1 MKEGKTE
8 DALLMLDAMNFR
20 KVGNVNAMM
29 KAAEIYEG
37 AGRREDARELLE
49 IAHERSPI
57 GRMIIYRLALVSIEL
72 GEYDEAKEYYDE
84 FVEIAPHDNLKYII
98 LYQLN
103 KARGADSA
111 TLIGILEELKTRDF
125 SEEWAY
131 ELAALYHKTG
141 QADKCIDLCDE
152 IILWFGDGPYVERAM
167 ELKMLYSPLNKDQ
180 AEKYKKMR
188 QQADGLTE
196 IRPDDVPESG
206 GQFLSHTMVI
216 PQVEVPAG
224 KYDTQNIT
232 AEIQRNVREIME
244 ATEAGEVQAN
254 MEEIRSLANDLPFL
268 KETQRQSAEKK
279 AEEDRKIDETLRSSF
294 QNYLIEEND
303 GQMSL
308 ALPEEGNSEPP
319 MDGQLTIAD
328 IMAEW
333 EKTRRA
339 ADKALKEAEQQK
351 LENEK
356 NQALEEANSIMEKL
370 SDAAPRLES
379 GATPQ
384 DLMKEEILGTAAG
397 NAGNTG
403 VEAEGTTAGA
413 AGETVGDTGYGAA
426 AEGAVSAEAGEIQ
439 PAGVNVEQEP
449 AASAEGTQGAGTAPV
464 QGSVTGAALTGIDLA
479 KAAASGAKK
488 VSGGYVI
495 PHLDEAGADIPVP
508 EVAAT
513 EEHIIGKVPEES
525 EPVEE
530 KDLKEWHPPVMTKDE
545 AEASDAGA
553 RAAAGALDREE
564 AKRQLDNLTDL
575 LQKQIDELNRE
586 DAEKEEAGAA
596 EAEAQADL
604 AASIAGLTEEEAAG
618 AQEDTAATQ
627 AGADETVL
635 ADTEVFSAN
644 AELPAEEGASAGESV
659 SEEEAGA
666 AEPADTASDGTAGRG
681 SAAASNELVYSNIAN
696 EPESPVE
703 ENTVSDGQSGEDQ
716 LSDEVSEPT
725 EAEPEPAEAD
735 LSKEGSDYD
744 LLADGPADTED
755 ETAPGPIGDPE
766 LAAEHSESAIL
777 AGTVAQM
784 MAEDQADRAAK
795 KPKRSDE
802 AAMDAE
808 LSAMMK
814 AENPEGVVDL
824 GAEEKRPE
832 SDLLPHD
839 YDNTI
844 DLGEVDLSAAL
855 AAATEKA
862 IDEDAREEEE
872 KKKESDDYVSEDGL
886 QQAIAAEYSD
896 SELTEDEKEAFTY
909 FTPISGMEKSLAM
922 LLMGVRARYKD
933 SKTAD
938 RGNIIIMG
946 GHGSGKTTLATS
958 IIKVLQK
965 EIGKPGDRVGK
976 IDGDKLNS
984 KDIQKLFAMVSGGCL
999 IIENAGDMTR
1009 NTAVNLS
1016 LLMANDTSGM
1026 LVILEDSH
1034 EGMKKALALDG
1045 NFSNKFTEKISIPA
1059 LTIDEL
1065 VNFGEAYA
1073 KDLGYTIDEMGVL
1086 ALYDRINRILRL
1098 DHPTYLTE
1106 VKEIVDEAIDRAEHG
1121 SFFARVAGKK
1131 FDDKGRRILQEKHF
1145 V

>member
-20 KVGNVNAMM
+20 KVGNVNVMM
-29 KAAEIYEG
+29 KAADIYEA

-103 KARGADSA
+103 KARGADDA

-180 AEKYKKMR
+180 AEKYRKMR

-196 IRPDDVPESG
+196 IRPDDVPETG

-232 AEIQRNVREIME
+232 AEIQRNVREIMD

-268 KETQRQSAEKK
+268 KDTLHQSAEKK

-308 ALPEEGNSEPP
+308 ALPEEGVSEPP

-384 DLMKEEILGTAAG
+384 DLMKEEIL
-397 NAGNTG
+397 NFN
-403 VEAEGTTAGA
+403 
-413 AGETVGDTGYGAA
+413 
-426 AEGAVSAEAGEIQ
+426 
-439 PAGVNVEQEP
+439 NN
-449 AASAEGTQGAGTAPV
+449 
-464 QGSVTGAALTGIDLA
+464 
-479 KAAASGAKK
+479 KKK

-508 EVAAT
+508 EVS
-513 EEHIIGKVPEES
+513 EEEAHIIGKVPEEAA
-525 EPVEE
+525 PVDG
-530 KDLKEWHPPVMTKDE
+530 KDMKEWHPPVMTKDE
-545 AEASDAGA
+545 AEASDAEA
-553 RAAAGALDREE
+553 RAAGGTLDREE

-586 DAEKEEAGAA
+586 DEEKEEAGAA

-604 AASIAGLTEEEAAG
+604 AASVAELTEEKGEEPMEAALSEEEEAA
-618 AQEDTAATQ
+618 EEAAE
-627 AGADETVL
+627 AE
-635 ADTEVFSAN
+635 
-644 AELPAEEGASAGESV
+644 ELPV
-659 SEEEAGA
+659 SEELAATNGA
-666 AEPADTASDGTAGRG
+666 P
-681 SAAASNELVYSNIAN
+681 
-696 EPESPVE
+696 
-703 ENTVSDGQSGEDQ
+703 
-716 LSDEVSEPT
+716 
-725 EAEPEPAEAD
+725 AEPETNETTAETEAD

-755 ETAPGPIGDPE
+755 ETAPGPIGDAE

-784 MAEDQADRAAK
+784 MAEEQADREAK

-814 AENPEGVVDL
+814 AENTEGVVDL
-824 GAEEKRPE
+824 GADEKRPE
-832 SDLLPHD
+832 TDILPHD
-839 YDNTI
+839 FDNTI

-862 IDEDAREEEE
+862 IDEDAREAEE
-872 KKKESDDYVSEDGL
+872 KEKESADYVNEDGL

-922 LLMGVRARYKD
+922 LLMGVRARYKN

-938 RGNIIIMG
+938 SGNIIIVG

-984 KDIQKLFAMVSGGCL
+984 KDIQKLFSMVSGGCL
-999 IIENAGDMTR
+999 IVENAGDMTR
-1009 NTAVNLS
+1009 NTAVTLS
-1016 LLMANDTSGM
+1016 LLMANDTSGI

-1034 EGMKKALALDG
+1034 EGIRKCLALDG
-1045 NFSNKFTEKISIPA
+1045 NFAKKFTEKIAIPA

-1121 SFFARVAGKK
+1121 GFFARVAGRK

>member
-20 KVGNVNAMM
+20 KVGNVNVMM
-29 KAAEIYEG
+29 KAADIYEA

-103 KARGADSA
+103 KARGADDA

-180 AEKYKKMR
+180 AEKYRKMR

-196 IRPDDVPESG
+196 IRPDDVPETG

-232 AEIQRNVREIME
+232 AEIQRNVREIMD

-268 KETQRQSAEKK
+268 KDTLHQSAEKK

-308 ALPEEGNSEPP
+308 ALPEEGVSEPP

-384 DLMKEEILGTAAG
+384 DLMKEEIL
-397 NAGNTG
+397 NFN
-403 VEAEGTTAGA
+403 
-413 AGETVGDTGYGAA
+413 
-426 AEGAVSAEAGEIQ
+426 
-439 PAGVNVEQEP
+439 NN
-449 AASAEGTQGAGTAPV
+449 
-464 QGSVTGAALTGIDLA
+464 
-479 KAAASGAKK
+479 KKK

-508 EVAAT
+508 EVS
-513 EEHIIGKVPEES
+513 EEEAHIIGKVPEEAA
-525 EPVEE
+525 PVDG
-530 KDLKEWHPPVMTKDE
+530 KDMKEWHPPVMTKDE
-545 AEASDAGA
+545 AEASDAEA
-553 RAAAGALDREE
+553 RAAGGTLDREE

-586 DAEKEEAGAA
+586 DEEKEEAGAA

-604 AASIAGLTEEEAAG
+604 AASVAELTEEKGEEPMEAALSEEEEAA
-618 AQEDTAATQ
+618 EEAAE
-627 AGADETVL
+627 AE
-635 ADTEVFSAN
+635 
-644 AELPAEEGASAGESV
+644 ELPV
-659 SEEEAGA
+659 SEELAATNGA
-666 AEPADTASDGTAGRG
+666 P
-681 SAAASNELVYSNIAN
+681 
-696 EPESPVE
+696 
-703 ENTVSDGQSGEDQ
+703 
-716 LSDEVSEPT
+716 
-725 EAEPEPAEAD
+725 AEPETNETTAETEAD

-755 ETAPGPIGDPE
+755 ETAPGPIGDAE

-784 MAEDQADRAAK
+784 MAEEQADREAK

-814 AENPEGVVDL
+814 AENTEGVVDL
-824 GAEEKRPE
+824 GADEKRPE
-832 SDLLPHD
+832 TDILPHD
-839 YDNTI
+839 FDNTI

-862 IDEDAREEEE
+862 IDEDAREAEE
-872 KKKESDDYVSEDGL
+872 KEKESADYVNEDGL

-922 LLMGVRARYKD
+922 LLMGVRARYKN
-933 SKTAD
+933 SMTAD
-938 RGNIIIMG
+938 SGNIIIMG

-984 KDIQKLFAMVSGGCL
+984 KDIQKLFSMVSGGCL
-999 IIENAGDMTR
+999 IVENAGDMTR
-1009 NTAVNLS
+1009 NTAVTLS
-1016 LLMANDTSGM
+1016 LLMANDTSGI

-1034 EGMKKALALDG
+1034 EGIRKCLALDG
-1045 NFSNKFTEKISIPA
+1045 NFAKKFTEKIAIPA

-1121 SFFARVAGKK
+1121 GFFARVAGRK

>member
-20 KVGNVNAMM
+20 KVGNVNVMM
-29 KAAEIYEG
+29 KAADIYEA

-103 KARGADSA
+103 KARGADDA

-180 AEKYKKMR
+180 AEKYRKMR

-196 IRPDDVPESG
+196 IRPDDVPETG

-232 AEIQRNVREIME
+232 AEIQRNVREIMD

-268 KETQRQSAEKK
+268 KDTLHQSAEKK

-308 ALPEEGNSEPP
+308 ALPEEGVSEPP

-384 DLMKEEILGTAAG
+384 DLMKEEIL
-397 NAGNTG
+397 NFN
-403 VEAEGTTAGA
+403 
-413 AGETVGDTGYGAA
+413 
-426 AEGAVSAEAGEIQ
+426 
-439 PAGVNVEQEP
+439 NN
-449 AASAEGTQGAGTAPV
+449 
-464 QGSVTGAALTGIDLA
+464 
-479 KAAASGAKK
+479 KKK

-508 EVAAT
+508 EVS
-513 EEHIIGKVPEES
+513 EEEAHIIGKVPEEAA
-525 EPVEE
+525 PVDG
-530 KDLKEWHPPVMTKDE
+530 KDMKEWHPPVMTKDE
-545 AEASDAGA
+545 AEASDAEA
-553 RAAAGALDREE
+553 RAAGGTLDREE

-586 DAEKEEAGAA
+586 DEEKEEAGAA

-604 AASIAGLTEEEAAG
+604 ADSVAELTEEKGEEPMEAALSEEEEAA
-618 AQEDTAATQ
+618 EEAAE
-627 AGADETVL
+627 AE
-635 ADTEVFSAN
+635 
-644 AELPAEEGASAGESV
+644 ELPV
-659 SEEEAGA
+659 SEELAATNGA
-666 AEPADTASDGTAGRG
+666 P
-681 SAAASNELVYSNIAN
+681 
-696 EPESPVE
+696 
-703 ENTVSDGQSGEDQ
+703 
-716 LSDEVSEPT
+716 
-725 EAEPEPAEAD
+725 AEPETNETTAETEAD

-755 ETAPGPIGDPE
+755 ETAPGPIGDAE

-784 MAEDQADRAAK
+784 MAEEQADREAK

-814 AENPEGVVDL
+814 AENTEGVVDL
-824 GAEEKRPE
+824 GADEKRPE
-832 SDLLPHD
+832 TDILPHD
-839 YDNTI
+839 FDNTI

-862 IDEDAREEEE
+862 IDEDAREAEE
-872 KKKESDDYVSEDGL
+872 KEKESADYVNEDGL

-922 LLMGVRARYKD
+922 LLMGVRARYKN

-938 RGNIIIMG
+938 SGNIIIMG

-984 KDIQKLFAMVSGGCL
+984 KDIQKLFSMVSGGCL
-999 IIENAGDMTR
+999 IVENAGDMTR
-1009 NTAVNLS
+1009 NTAVTLS
-1016 LLMANDTSGM
+1016 LLMANDTSGI

-1034 EGMKKALALDG
+1034 EGIRKCLALDG
-1045 NFSNKFTEKISIPA
+1045 NFAKKFTEKIAIPA

-1121 SFFARVAGKK
+1121 GFFARVAGRK

>member
-20 KVGNVNAMM
+20 KVGNVNVMM
-29 KAAEIYEG
+29 KAADIYEA

-103 KARGADSA
+103 KARGADDA

-180 AEKYKKMR
+180 AEKYRKMR

-196 IRPDDVPESG
+196 IRPDDVPETG

-232 AEIQRNVREIME
+232 AEIQRNVREIMD

-268 KETQRQSAEKK
+268 KDTLHQSAEKK

-308 ALPEEGNSEPP
+308 ALPEEGVSEPP

-384 DLMKEEILGTAAG
+384 DLMKEEIL
-397 NAGNTG
+397 NFN
-403 VEAEGTTAGA
+403 
-413 AGETVGDTGYGAA
+413 
-426 AEGAVSAEAGEIQ
+426 
-439 PAGVNVEQEP
+439 NN
-449 AASAEGTQGAGTAPV
+449 
-464 QGSVTGAALTGIDLA
+464 
-479 KAAASGAKK
+479 KKK

-508 EVAAT
+508 EVS
-513 EEHIIGKVPEES
+513 EEEAHIIGKVPEEAA
-525 EPVEE
+525 PVDG
-530 KDLKEWHPPVMTKDE
+530 KDMKEWHPPVMTKDE
-545 AEASDAGA
+545 AEASDAEA
-553 RAAAGALDREE
+553 RAAGGTLDREE

-586 DAEKEEAGAA
+586 DEEKEEAGAA

-604 AASIAGLTEEEAAG
+604 ADSVAELTEEKGEEPMEAALSEEEEAA
-618 AQEDTAATQ
+618 EEAAE
-627 AGADETVL
+627 AE
-635 ADTEVFSAN
+635 
-644 AELPAEEGASAGESV
+644 ELPV
-659 SEEEAGA
+659 SEELAATNGA
-666 AEPADTASDGTAGRG
+666 P
-681 SAAASNELVYSNIAN
+681 
-696 EPESPVE
+696 
-703 ENTVSDGQSGEDQ
+703 
-716 LSDEVSEPT
+716 
-725 EAEPEPAEAD
+725 AEPETNETTAETEAD

-755 ETAPGPIGDPE
+755 ETAPGPIGDAE

-784 MAEDQADRAAK
+784 MAEEQADREAK

-814 AENPEGVVDL
+814 AENTEGVVDL
-824 GAEEKRPE
+824 GADEKRPE
-832 SDLLPHD
+832 TDILPHD
-839 YDNTI
+839 FDNTI

-855 AAATEKA
+855 AAAMEKA
-862 IDEDAREEEE
+862 IDEDAREAEE
-872 KKKESDDYVSEDGL
+872 KEKESADYVNEDGL

-922 LLMGVRARYKD
+922 LLMGVRARYKN

-938 RGNIIIMG
+938 SGNIIIMG

-984 KDIQKLFAMVSGGCL
+984 KDIQKLFSMVSGGCL
-999 IIENAGDMTR
+999 IVENAGDMTR
-1009 NTAVNLS
+1009 NTAVTLS
-1016 LLMANDTSGM
+1016 LLMANDTSGI

-1034 EGMKKALALDG
+1034 EGIRKCLALDG
-1045 NFSNKFTEKISIPA
+1045 NFAKKFTEKIAIPA

-1121 SFFARVAGKK
+1121 GFFARVAGRK

>member
-20 KVGNVNAMM
+20 KVGNVNVMM
-29 KAAEIYEG
+29 KAADIYEA

-103 KARGADSA
+103 KARGADDA

-180 AEKYKKMR
+180 AEKYRKMR

-196 IRPDDVPESG
+196 IRPDDVPETG

-232 AEIQRNVREIME
+232 AEIQRNVREIMD

-268 KETQRQSAEKK
+268 KDTLHQSAEKK

-308 ALPEEGNSEPP
+308 ALPEEGVSEPP

-384 DLMKEEILGTAAG
+384 DLMKEEIL
-397 NAGNTG
+397 NFN
-403 VEAEGTTAGA
+403 
-413 AGETVGDTGYGAA
+413 
-426 AEGAVSAEAGEIQ
+426 
-439 PAGVNVEQEP
+439 NN
-449 AASAEGTQGAGTAPV
+449 
-464 QGSVTGAALTGIDLA
+464 
-479 KAAASGAKK
+479 KKK

-508 EVAAT
+508 EVS
-513 EEHIIGKVPEES
+513 EEEAHIIGKVPEEAA
-525 EPVEE
+525 PVDG
-530 KDLKEWHPPVMTKDE
+530 KDMKEWHPPVMTKDE
-545 AEASDAGA
+545 AEASDAEA
-553 RAAAGALDREE
+553 RAAGGTLDREE

-586 DAEKEEAGAA
+586 DEEKEEAGAA

-604 AASIAGLTEEEAAG
+604 ADSVAELTEEKGEEPMEAALSEEEEAA
-618 AQEDTAATQ
+618 EEAAE
-627 AGADETVL
+627 AE
-635 ADTEVFSAN
+635 
-644 AELPAEEGASAGESV
+644 ELPV
-659 SEEEAGA
+659 SEELAATNGA
-666 AEPADTASDGTAGRG
+666 P
-681 SAAASNELVYSNIAN
+681 
-696 EPESPVE
+696 
-703 ENTVSDGQSGEDQ
+703 
-716 LSDEVSEPT
+716 
-725 EAEPEPAEAD
+725 AEPETNETTAETEAD

-755 ETAPGPIGDPE
+755 ETAPGPIGDAE

-784 MAEDQADRAAK
+784 MAE
-795 KPKRSDE
+795 E
-802 AAMDAE
+802 T
-808 LSAMMK
+808 
-814 AENPEGVVDL
+814 G
-824 GAEEKRPE
+824 
-832 SDLLPHD
+832 
-839 YDNTI
+839 
-844 DLGEVDLSAAL
+844 
-855 AAATEKA
+855 
-862 IDEDAREEEE
+862 
-872 KKKESDDYVSEDGL
+872 
-886 QQAIAAEYSD
+886 
-896 SELTEDEKEAFTY
+896 
-909 FTPISGMEKSLAM
+909 
-922 LLMGVRARYKD
+922 
-933 SKTAD
+933 
-938 RGNIIIMG
+938 
-946 GHGSGKTTLATS
+946 
-958 IIKVLQK
+958 
-965 EIGKPGDRVGK
+965 
-976 IDGDKLNS
+976 
-984 KDIQKLFAMVSGGCL
+984 DIQIV
-999 IIENAGDMTR
+999 
-1009 NTAVNLS
+1009 
-1016 LLMANDTSGM
+1016 
-1026 LVILEDSH
+1026 
-1034 EGMKKALALDG
+1034 DG
-1045 NFSNKFTEKISIPA
+1045 T
-1059 LTIDEL
+1059 LTL
-1065 VNFGEAYA
+1065 KG
-1073 KDLGYTIDEMGVL
+1073 
-1086 ALYDRINRILRL
+1086 LRL
-1098 DHPTYLTE
+1098 IWERNQDN
-1106 VKEIVDEAIDRAEHG
+1106 
-1121 SFFARVAGKK
+1121 ARG
-1131 FDDKGRRILQEKHF
+1131 GN
-1145 V
+1145 

>member
-20 KVGNVNAMM
+20 KVGNVNVMM
-29 KAAEIYEG
+29 KAADIYEA

-103 KARGADSA
+103 KARGADDA

-180 AEKYKKMR
+180 AEKYRKMR

-196 IRPDDVPESG
+196 IRPDDVPETG

-232 AEIQRNVREIME
+232 AEIQRNVREIMD

-254 MEEIRSLANDLPFL
+254 MEDIRSLANDLPFL
-268 KETQRQSAEKK
+268 KDTLHQSAEKK

-308 ALPEEGNSEPP
+308 ALPEEGVSEPP

-384 DLMKEEILGTAAG
+384 DLMKEEIL
-397 NAGNTG
+397 NFN
-403 VEAEGTTAGA
+403 
-413 AGETVGDTGYGAA
+413 
-426 AEGAVSAEAGEIQ
+426 
-439 PAGVNVEQEP
+439 NN
-449 AASAEGTQGAGTAPV
+449 
-464 QGSVTGAALTGIDLA
+464 
-479 KAAASGAKK
+479 KKK

-508 EVAAT
+508 EVS
-513 EEHIIGKVPEES
+513 EEEAHIIGKVPEEAA
-525 EPVEE
+525 PVDG
-530 KDLKEWHPPVMTKDE
+530 KDMKEWHPPVMTKDE
-545 AEASDAGA
+545 AEASDAEA
-553 RAAAGALDREE
+553 RAAGGTLDREE

-586 DAEKEEAGAA
+586 DEEKEEAGAA

-604 AASIAGLTEEEAAG
+604 AASVAELTEEKGEEPMEAALSEEEEAA
-618 AQEDTAATQ
+618 EEAAE
-627 AGADETVL
+627 AE
-635 ADTEVFSAN
+635 
-644 AELPAEEGASAGESV
+644 ELPV
-659 SEEEAGA
+659 SEELAATNGA
-666 AEPADTASDGTAGRG
+666 P
-681 SAAASNELVYSNIAN
+681 
-696 EPESPVE
+696 
-703 ENTVSDGQSGEDQ
+703 
-716 LSDEVSEPT
+716 
-725 EAEPEPAEAD
+725 AEPETNETTAETEAD

-755 ETAPGPIGDPE
+755 ETAPGPIGDAE

-784 MAEDQADRAAK
+784 MAEEQADREAK

-814 AENPEGVVDL
+814 AENTEGVVDL
-824 GAEEKRPE
+824 GADEKRPE
-832 SDLLPHD
+832 TDILPHD
-839 YDNTI
+839 FDNTI

-855 AAATEKA
+855 AAAMEKA
-862 IDEDAREEEE
+862 IDEDAREAEE
-872 KKKESDDYVSEDGL
+872 KEKESADYVNEDGL

-922 LLMGVRARYKD
+922 LLMGVRARYKN

-938 RGNIIIMG
+938 SGNIIIMG

-984 KDIQKLFAMVSGGCL
+984 KDIQKLFSMVSGGCL
-999 IIENAGDMTR
+999 IVENAGDMTR
-1009 NTAVNLS
+1009 NTAVTLS
-1016 LLMANDTSGM
+1016 LLMANDTSGI

-1034 EGMKKALALDG
+1034 EGIRKCLALDG
-1045 NFSNKFTEKISIPA
+1045 NFAKKFTEKIAIPA

-1121 SFFARVAGKK
+1121 GFFARVAGRK

>member
-20 KVGNVNAMM
+20 KVGNVNVMM
-29 KAAEIYEG
+29 KAADIYEA

-103 KARGADSA
+103 KARGADDA

-180 AEKYKKMR
+180 AEKYRKMR

-196 IRPDDVPESG
+196 IRPDDVPETG

-232 AEIQRNVREIME
+232 AEIQRNVREIMD

-268 KETQRQSAEKK
+268 KDTLHQSAEKK

-308 ALPEEGNSEPP
+308 ALPEEGVSEPP

-384 DLMKEEILGTAAG
+384 DLMKEEIL
-397 NAGNTG
+397 NFN
-403 VEAEGTTAGA
+403 
-413 AGETVGDTGYGAA
+413 
-426 AEGAVSAEAGEIQ
+426 
-439 PAGVNVEQEP
+439 NN
-449 AASAEGTQGAGTAPV
+449 
-464 QGSVTGAALTGIDLA
+464 
-479 KAAASGAKK
+479 KKK

-508 EVAAT
+508 EVS
-513 EEHIIGKVPEES
+513 EEEAHIIGKVPEEAA
-525 EPVEE
+525 PVDG
-530 KDLKEWHPPVMTKDE
+530 KDMKEWHPPVMTKDE
-545 AEASDAGA
+545 AEASDAEA
-553 RAAAGALDREE
+553 RAAGGTLDREE

-586 DAEKEEAGAA
+586 DEEKEEAGAA

-604 AASIAGLTEEEAAG
+604 ADSVAELTEEKGEEPMEAALSEEEEAAEE
-618 AQEDTAATQ
+618 AAEAEELPVSEELAAT
-627 AGADETVL
+627 
-635 ADTEVFSAN
+635 N
-644 AELPAEEGASAGESV
+644 GASA
-659 SEEEAGA
+659 
-666 AEPADTASDGTAGRG
+666 
-681 SAAASNELVYSNIAN
+681 
-696 EPESPVE
+696 EPETNE
-703 ENTVSDGQSGEDQ
+703 T
-716 LSDEVSEPT
+716 T
-725 EAEPEPAEAD
+725 AETEAD

-755 ETAPGPIGDPE
+755 ETAPGPIGDAE

-784 MAEDQADRAAK
+784 MAEEQADREAK

-814 AENPEGVVDL
+814 AENTEGVVDL
-824 GAEEKRPE
+824 GADEKRPE
-832 SDLLPHD
+832 TDILPHD
-839 YDNTI
+839 FDNTI

-862 IDEDAREEEE
+862 IDEDAREAEE
-872 KKKESDDYVSEDGL
+872 KEKESADYVNEDGL

-922 LLMGVRARYKD
+922 LLMGVRARYKN

-938 RGNIIIMG
+938 SGNIIIMG

-984 KDIQKLFAMVSGGCL
+984 KDIQKLFSMVSGGCL
-999 IIENAGDMTR
+999 IVENAGDMTR
-1009 NTAVNLS
+1009 NTAVTLS
-1016 LLMANDTSGM
+1016 LLMANDTSGI

-1034 EGMKKALALDG
+1034 EGIRKCLALDG
-1045 NFSNKFTEKISIPA
+1045 NFAKKFTEKIAIPA

-1121 SFFARVAGKK
+1121 GFFARVAGRK

>member
-20 KVGNVNAMM
+20 KVGNVNVMM
-29 KAAEIYEG
+29 KAADIYEA

-103 KARGADSA
+103 KARGADDA

-180 AEKYKKMR
+180 AEKYRKMR

-196 IRPDDVPESG
+196 IRPDDVPETG

-232 AEIQRNVREIME
+232 AEIQRNVREIMD

-268 KETQRQSAEKK
+268 KDTLHQSAEKK

-308 ALPEEGNSEPP
+308 ALPEEGVSEPP

-384 DLMKEEILGTAAG
+384 DLMKEEILGAAP
-397 NAGNTG
+397 
-403 VEAEGTTAGA
+403 VENNEEPVVPAEGTDMETA
-413 AGETVGDTGYGAA
+413 EEAA
-426 AEGAVSAEAGEIQ
+426 AEGEALAEPGDEEID
-439 PAGVNVEQEP
+439 VEQEP
-449 AASAEGTQGAGTAPV
+449 AA
-464 QGSVTGAALTGIDLA
+464 AAAAVTGIDLA
-479 KAAASGAKK
+479 RAAAEGAKK

-495 PHLDEAGADIPVP
+495 PHLDEAGTDIPVP
-508 EVAAT
+508 EVS
-513 EEHIIGKVPEES
+513 EEEAHIIGKVPEEAA
-525 EPVEE
+525 PVDG
-530 KDLKEWHPPVMTKDE
+530 KDMKEWHPPVMTKDE
-545 AEASDAGA
+545 AEASDAEA
-553 RAAAGALDREE
+553 RAAGGTLDREE

-586 DAEKEEAGAA
+586 DEEKEEAGAA

-604 AASIAGLTEEEAAG
+604 ADSVAELTEEKGEEPMEAALSEEEEAA
-618 AQEDTAATQ
+618 EEAAE
-627 AGADETVL
+627 AE
-635 ADTEVFSAN
+635 
-644 AELPAEEGASAGESV
+644 ELPV
-659 SEEEAGA
+659 SEELAATNGA
-666 AEPADTASDGTAGRG
+666 P
-681 SAAASNELVYSNIAN
+681 
-696 EPESPVE
+696 
-703 ENTVSDGQSGEDQ
+703 
-716 LSDEVSEPT
+716 
-725 EAEPEPAEAD
+725 AEPETNETTAETEAD

-755 ETAPGPIGDPE
+755 ETAPGPIGDAE

-784 MAEDQADRAAK
+784 MAEEQADREAK

-814 AENPEGVVDL
+814 AENTEGVVDL
-824 GAEEKRPE
+824 GADEKRPE
-832 SDLLPHD
+832 TDILPHD
-839 YDNTI
+839 FDNTI

-862 IDEDAREEEE
+862 IDEDAREAEE
-872 KKKESDDYVSEDGL
+872 KEKESADYVNEDGL

-922 LLMGVRARYKD
+922 LLMGVRARYKN

-938 RGNIIIMG
+938 SGNIIIMG

-984 KDIQKLFAMVSGGCL
+984 KDIQKLFSMVSGGCL
-999 IIENAGDMTR
+999 IVENAGDMTR
-1009 NTAVNLS
+1009 NTAVTLS
-1016 LLMANDTSGM
+1016 LLMANDTSGI

-1034 EGMKKALALDG
+1034 EGIRKCLALDG
-1045 NFSNKFTEKISIPA
+1045 NFAKKFTEKIAIPA

-1106 VKEIVDEAIDRAEHG
+1106 VKEIV
-1121 SFFARVAGKK
+1121 
-1131 FDDKGRRILQEKHF
+1131 HF

>member
-20 KVGNVNAMM
+20 KVGNVNVMM
-29 KAAEIYEG
+29 KAADIYEA

-103 KARGADSA
+103 KARGADDA

-180 AEKYKKMR
+180 AEKYRKMR

-196 IRPDDVPESG
+196 IRPDDVPETG

-232 AEIQRNVREIME
+232 AEIQRNVREIMD

-268 KETQRQSAEKK
+268 KDTLHQSAEKK

-308 ALPEEGNSEPP
+308 ALPEEGVSEPP

-384 DLMKEEILGTAAG
+384 DLMKEEIL
-397 NAGNTG
+397 NFN
-403 VEAEGTTAGA
+403 
-413 AGETVGDTGYGAA
+413 
-426 AEGAVSAEAGEIQ
+426 
-439 PAGVNVEQEP
+439 NN
-449 AASAEGTQGAGTAPV
+449 
-464 QGSVTGAALTGIDLA
+464 
-479 KAAASGAKK
+479 KKK

-508 EVAAT
+508 EVSEE
-513 EEHIIGKVPEES
+513 EEHIIGKVPEEAA
-525 EPVEE
+525 PVDG
-530 KDLKEWHPPVMTKDE
+530 KDMKEWHPPVMTKDE
-545 AEASDAGA
+545 AEASDAEA
-553 RAAAGALDREE
+553 RAAGGTLDREE

-586 DAEKEEAGAA
+586 DEEKEEAGAA

-604 AASIAGLTEEEAAG
+604 AASVAELTEEKGEEPMEAALSEEEEAA
-618 AQEDTAATQ
+618 EEAAE
-627 AGADETVL
+627 AE
-635 ADTEVFSAN
+635 
-644 AELPAEEGASAGESV
+644 ELPV
-659 SEEEAGA
+659 SEELAATNGA
-666 AEPADTASDGTAGRG
+666 P
-681 SAAASNELVYSNIAN
+681 
-696 EPESPVE
+696 
-703 ENTVSDGQSGEDQ
+703 
-716 LSDEVSEPT
+716 
-725 EAEPEPAEAD
+725 AEPETNETTAETEAD

-755 ETAPGPIGDPE
+755 ETAPGPIGDAE

-784 MAEDQADRAAK
+784 MAEEQADREAK

-814 AENPEGVVDL
+814 AENTEGVVDL
-824 GAEEKRPE
+824 GADEKRPE
-832 SDLLPHD
+832 TDILPHD
-839 YDNTI
+839 FDNTI

-862 IDEDAREEEE
+862 IDEDAREAEE
-872 KKKESDDYVSEDGL
+872 KEKESADYVNEDGL

-922 LLMGVRARYKD
+922 LLMGVRARYKN

-938 RGNIIIMG
+938 SGNIIIMG

-984 KDIQKLFAMVSGGCL
+984 KDIQKLFSMVSGGCL
-999 IIENAGDMTR
+999 IVENAGDMTR
-1009 NTAVNLS
+1009 NTAVTLS
-1016 LLMANDTSGM
+1016 LLMANDTSGI

-1034 EGMKKALALDG
+1034 EGIRKCLALDG
-1045 NFSNKFTEKISIPA
+1045 NFAKKFTEKIAIPA

-1121 SFFARVAGKK
+1121 GFFARVAGRK

>member
-20 KVGNVNAMM
+20 KVGNVNVMM
-29 KAAEIYEG
+29 KAADIYEA

-103 KARGADSA
+103 KARGADDA

-180 AEKYKKMR
+180 AEKYRKMR

-196 IRPDDVPESG
+196 IRPDDVPETG

-232 AEIQRNVREIME
+232 AEIQRNVREIMD

-268 KETQRQSAEKK
+268 KDTLHQSAEKK

-308 ALPEEGNSEPP
+308 ALPEEGVSEPP

-384 DLMKEEILGTAAG
+384 DLMKEEIL
-397 NAGNTG
+397 NFN
-403 VEAEGTTAGA
+403 
-413 AGETVGDTGYGAA
+413 
-426 AEGAVSAEAGEIQ
+426 
-439 PAGVNVEQEP
+439 NN
-449 AASAEGTQGAGTAPV
+449 
-464 QGSVTGAALTGIDLA
+464 
-479 KAAASGAKK
+479 KKK

-508 EVAAT
+508 EVS
-513 EEHIIGKVPEES
+513 EEEAHIIGKVPEEAA
-525 EPVEE
+525 PVDG
-530 KDLKEWHPPVMTKDE
+530 KDMKEWHPPVMTKDE
-545 AEASDAGA
+545 AEASDAEA
-553 RAAAGALDREE
+553 RAAGGTLDREE

-586 DAEKEEAGAA
+586 DEEKEEAGAA

-604 AASIAGLTEEEAAG
+604 AASVAELTEEKGEEPMEAALSEEEEAA
-618 AQEDTAATQ
+618 EEAAE
-627 AGADETVL
+627 AE
-635 ADTEVFSAN
+635 
-644 AELPAEEGASAGESV
+644 ELPV
-659 SEEEAGA
+659 SEELVATNGA
-666 AEPADTASDGTAGRG
+666 P
-681 SAAASNELVYSNIAN
+681 
-696 EPESPVE
+696 
-703 ENTVSDGQSGEDQ
+703 
-716 LSDEVSEPT
+716 
-725 EAEPEPAEAD
+725 AEPETNETTAETEAD

-755 ETAPGPIGDPE
+755 ETAPGPIGDAE

-784 MAEDQADRAAK
+784 MAEEQADREAK

-814 AENPEGVVDL
+814 AENTEGVVDL
-824 GAEEKRPE
+824 GADEKRPE
-832 SDLLPHD
+832 TDILPHD
-839 YDNTI
+839 FDNTI

-855 AAATEKA
+855 AAAMEKA
-862 IDEDAREEEE
+862 IDEDAREAEE
-872 KKKESDDYVSEDGL
+872 KEKESADYVNEDGL

-922 LLMGVRARYKD
+922 LLMGVRARYKN

-938 RGNIIIMG
+938 SGNIIIMG

-984 KDIQKLFAMVSGGCL
+984 KDIQKLFSMVSGGCL
-999 IIENAGDMTR
+999 IVENAGDMTR
-1009 NTAVNLS
+1009 NTAVTLS
-1016 LLMANDTSGM
+1016 LLMANDTSGI

-1034 EGMKKALALDG
+1034 EGIRKCLALDG
-1045 NFSNKFTEKISIPA
+1045 NFAKKFTEKIAIPA

-1121 SFFARVAGKK
+1121 GFFARVAGRK

>member
-20 KVGNVNAMM
+20 KVGNVNVMM
-29 KAAEIYEG
+29 KAADIYEA

-103 KARGADSA
+103 KARGADDA

-180 AEKYKKMR
+180 AEKYRKMR

-196 IRPDDVPESG
+196 IRPDDVPETG

-232 AEIQRNVREIME
+232 AEIQRNVREIMD

-268 KETQRQSAEKK
+268 KDTLHQSAEKK

-308 ALPEEGNSEPP
+308 ALPEEGVSEPP

-384 DLMKEEILGTAAG
+384 DLMKEEIL
-397 NAGNTG
+397 NFN
-403 VEAEGTTAGA
+403 
-413 AGETVGDTGYGAA
+413 
-426 AEGAVSAEAGEIQ
+426 
-439 PAGVNVEQEP
+439 NN
-449 AASAEGTQGAGTAPV
+449 
-464 QGSVTGAALTGIDLA
+464 
-479 KAAASGAKK
+479 KKK

-508 EVAAT
+508 EVS
-513 EEHIIGKVPEES
+513 EEEAHIIGKVPEEAA
-525 EPVEE
+525 PVDG
-530 KDLKEWHPPVMTKDE
+530 KDMKEWHPPVMTKDE
-545 AEASDAGA
+545 AEASDAEA
-553 RAAAGALDREE
+553 RAAGGTLDREE

-586 DAEKEEAGAA
+586 DEEKEEAGAA

-604 AASIAGLTEEEAAG
+604 AASVAELTEEKGEEPMEAALSEEEEAA
-618 AQEDTAATQ
+618 EEAAE
-627 AGADETVL
+627 AE
-635 ADTEVFSAN
+635 
-644 AELPAEEGASAGESV
+644 ELPV
-659 SEEEAGA
+659 SEELAATNGA
-666 AEPADTASDGTAGRG
+666 P
-681 SAAASNELVYSNIAN
+681 
-696 EPESPVE
+696 
-703 ENTVSDGQSGEDQ
+703 
-716 LSDEVSEPT
+716 
-725 EAEPEPAEAD
+725 AEPETNETTAETEAD

-755 ETAPGPIGDPE
+755 ETAPGPIGDAE

-784 MAEDQADRAAK
+784 MAEEQADREAK

-814 AENPEGVVDL
+814 AENTEGVVDL
-824 GAEEKRPE
+824 GADEKRPE
-832 SDLLPHD
+832 TDILPHD
-839 YDNTI
+839 FDNTI

-862 IDEDAREEEE
+862 IDEDAREAEE
-872 KKKESDDYVSEDGL
+872 KEKESADYVNEDGL

-922 LLMGVRARYKD
+922 LLMGVRARYKN

-938 RGNIIIMG
+938 SGNIIIMG

-984 KDIQKLFAMVSGGCL
+984 KDIQKLFSMVSGGCL
-999 IIENAGDMTR
+999 IVENAGDMTR
-1009 NTAVNLS
+1009 NTAVTLS
-1016 LLMANDTSGM
+1016 LLMANDTSGI

-1034 EGMKKALALDG
+1034 EGIRKCLALDG
-1045 NFSNKFTEKISIPA
+1045 NFAKKFTEKIAIPA

-1121 SFFARVAGKK
+1121 GFFARVAGRK

>member
-20 KVGNVNAMM
+20 KVGNVNVMM
-29 KAAEIYEG
+29 KAADIYEA

-103 KARGADSA
+103 KARGADDA

-180 AEKYKKMR
+180 AEKYRKMR

-196 IRPDDVPESG
+196 IRPDDVPETG

-232 AEIQRNVREIME
+232 AEIQRNVREIMD

-268 KETQRQSAEKK
+268 KDTLHQSAEKK

-308 ALPEEGNSEPP
+308 ALPEEGVSEPP

-384 DLMKEEILGTAAG
+384 DLMKEEIL
-397 NAGNTG
+397 NFN
-403 VEAEGTTAGA
+403 
-413 AGETVGDTGYGAA
+413 
-426 AEGAVSAEAGEIQ
+426 
-439 PAGVNVEQEP
+439 NN
-449 AASAEGTQGAGTAPV
+449 
-464 QGSVTGAALTGIDLA
+464 
-479 KAAASGAKK
+479 KKK

-508 EVAAT
+508 EVS
-513 EEHIIGKVPEES
+513 EEEAHIIGKVPEEAA
-525 EPVEE
+525 PVDG
-530 KDLKEWHPPVMTKDE
+530 KDMKEWHPPVMTKDE
-545 AEASDAGA
+545 AEASDAEA
-553 RAAAGALDREE
+553 RAAGGTLDREE

-586 DAEKEEAGAA
+586 DEEKEEAGAA

-604 AASIAGLTEEEAAG
+604 AASVAELTEEKGEEPMEAALSEEEEAA
-618 AQEDTAATQ
+618 EEAAE
-627 AGADETVL
+627 AE
-635 ADTEVFSAN
+635 
-644 AELPAEEGASAGESV
+644 ELPV
-659 SEEEAGA
+659 SEELAATNGA
-666 AEPADTASDGTAGRG
+666 ALT
-681 SAAASNELVYSNIAN
+681 
-696 EPESPVE
+696 EPETNE
-703 ENTVSDGQSGEDQ
+703 T
-716 LSDEVSEPT
+716 T
-725 EAEPEPAEAD
+725 AETEAD

-755 ETAPGPIGDPE
+755 ETAPGPIGDAE

-784 MAEDQADRAAK
+784 MAEEQADREAK

-814 AENPEGVVDL
+814 AENTEGVVDL
-824 GAEEKRPE
+824 GADEKRPE
-832 SDLLPHD
+832 TDILPHD
-839 YDNTI
+839 FDNTI

-862 IDEDAREEEE
+862 IDEDAREAEE
-872 KKKESDDYVSEDGL
+872 KEKESADYVNEDGL

-922 LLMGVRARYKD
+922 LLMGVRARYKN

-938 RGNIIIMG
+938 SGNIIIMG

-984 KDIQKLFAMVSGGCL
+984 KDIQKLFSMVSGGCL
-999 IIENAGDMTR
+999 IVENAGDMTR
-1009 NTAVNLS
+1009 NTAVTLS
-1016 LLMANDTSGM
+1016 LLMANDTSGI

-1034 EGMKKALALDG
+1034 EGIRKCLALDG
-1045 NFSNKFTEKISIPA
+1045 NFAKKFTEKIAIPA

-1121 SFFARVAGKK
+1121 GFFARVAGRK

>member
-20 KVGNVNAMM
+20 KVGNVNVMM
-29 KAAEIYEG
+29 KAADIYEA

-103 KARGADSA
+103 KARGADDA

-180 AEKYKKMR
+180 AEKYRKMR

-196 IRPDDVPESG
+196 IRPDDVPETG

-232 AEIQRNVREIME
+232 AEIQRNVREIMD

-268 KETQRQSAEKK
+268 KDTLHQSAEKK

-308 ALPEEGNSEPP
+308 ALPEEGVSEPP

-384 DLMKEEILGTAAG
+384 DLMKEEIL
-397 NAGNTG
+397 NFN
-403 VEAEGTTAGA
+403 
-413 AGETVGDTGYGAA
+413 
-426 AEGAVSAEAGEIQ
+426 
-439 PAGVNVEQEP
+439 NN
-449 AASAEGTQGAGTAPV
+449 
-464 QGSVTGAALTGIDLA
+464 
-479 KAAASGAKK
+479 KKK

-508 EVAAT
+508 EVS
-513 EEHIIGKVPEES
+513 EEEAHIIGKVPEEAA
-525 EPVEE
+525 PVDG
-530 KDLKEWHPPVMTKDE
+530 KDMKEWHPPVMTKDE
-545 AEASDAGA
+545 AEASDAEA
-553 RAAAGALDREE
+553 RAAGGTLDREE

-586 DAEKEEAGAA
+586 DEEKEEAGAA

-604 AASIAGLTEEEAAG
+604 AASVAELTEEKGEEPMEAALSEEEEAA
-618 AQEDTAATQ
+618 EEAAE
-627 AGADETVL
+627 AE
-635 ADTEVFSAN
+635 
-644 AELPAEEGASAGESV
+644 ELPV
-659 SEEEAGA
+659 SEELAATNGA
-666 AEPADTASDGTAGRG
+666 P
-681 SAAASNELVYSNIAN
+681 
-696 EPESPVE
+696 
-703 ENTVSDGQSGEDQ
+703 
-716 LSDEVSEPT
+716 
-725 EAEPEPAEAD
+725 AEPETNETTAETEAD

-755 ETAPGPIGDPE
+755 ETAPGPIGDAE

-784 MAEDQADRAAK
+784 MAEEQADREAK

-814 AENPEGVVDL
+814 AENTEGVVDL
-824 GAEEKRPE
+824 GADEKRPE
-832 SDLLPHD
+832 TDILPHD
-839 YDNTI
+839 FDNTI

-855 AAATEKA
+855 AAAMEKA
-862 IDEDAREEEE
+862 IDEDAREAEE
-872 KKKESDDYVSEDGL
+872 KEKESADYVNEDGL

-922 LLMGVRARYKD
+922 LLMGVRARYKN

-938 RGNIIIMG
+938 SGNIIIMG

-984 KDIQKLFAMVSGGCL
+984 KDIQKLFSMVSGGCL
-999 IIENAGDMTR
+999 IVENAGDMTR
-1009 NTAVNLS
+1009 NTAVTLS
-1016 LLMANDTSGM
+1016 LLMANDTSGI

-1034 EGMKKALALDG
+1034 EGIRKCLALDG
-1045 NFSNKFTEKISIPA
+1045 NFAKKFTEKIAIPA

-1121 SFFARVAGKK
+1121 GFFARVAGRK

>member
-20 KVGNVNAMM
+20 KVGNVNVMM
-29 KAAEIYEG
+29 KAADIYEA

-103 KARGADSA
+103 KARGADDA

-180 AEKYKKMR
+180 AEKYRKMR

-196 IRPDDVPESG
+196 IRPDDVPETG

-232 AEIQRNVREIME
+232 AEIQRNVREIMD

-268 KETQRQSAEKK
+268 KDTLHQSAEKK

-308 ALPEEGNSEPP
+308 ALPEEGVSEPP

-384 DLMKEEILGTAAG
+384 DLMKEEIL
-397 NAGNTG
+397 NFN
-403 VEAEGTTAGA
+403 
-413 AGETVGDTGYGAA
+413 
-426 AEGAVSAEAGEIQ
+426 
-439 PAGVNVEQEP
+439 NN
-449 AASAEGTQGAGTAPV
+449 
-464 QGSVTGAALTGIDLA
+464 
-479 KAAASGAKK
+479 KKK

-508 EVAAT
+508 EVS
-513 EEHIIGKVPEES
+513 EEEAHIIGKVPEEAA
-525 EPVEE
+525 PVDG
-530 KDLKEWHPPVMTKDE
+530 KDMKEWHPPVMTKDE
-545 AEASDAGA
+545 AEASDAEA
-553 RAAAGALDREE
+553 RAAGGTLDREE

-586 DAEKEEAGAA
+586 DEEKEEAGAA

-604 AASIAGLTEEEAAG
+604 ADSVAELTEEKGEEPMEAALSEEEEAA
-618 AQEDTAATQ
+618 EEAAE
-627 AGADETVL
+627 AE
-635 ADTEVFSAN
+635 
-644 AELPAEEGASAGESV
+644 ELPV
-659 SEEEAGA
+659 SEELAATNGA
-666 AEPADTASDGTAGRG
+666 P
-681 SAAASNELVYSNIAN
+681 
-696 EPESPVE
+696 
-703 ENTVSDGQSGEDQ
+703 
-716 LSDEVSEPT
+716 
-725 EAEPEPAEAD
+725 AEPETNETTAETEAD

-755 ETAPGPIGDPE
+755 ETAPGPIGDAE

-784 MAEDQADRAAK
+784 MAEEQADREAK

-814 AENPEGVVDL
+814 AENTEGVVDL
-824 GAEEKRPE
+824 GADEKRPE
-832 SDLLPHD
+832 TDILPHD
-839 YDNTI
+839 FDNTI

-855 AAATEKA
+855 AAAMEKA
-862 IDEDAREEEE
+862 IDEDAREAEE
-872 KKKESDDYVSEDGL
+872 KEKESADYVNEDGL

-922 LLMGVRARYKD
+922 LLMGVRARYKN

-938 RGNIIIMG
+938 SGNIIIMG

-984 KDIQKLFAMVSGGCL
+984 KDIQKLFSMVSGGCL
-999 IIENAGDMTR
+999 IVENAGDMTR
-1009 NTAVNLS
+1009 NTAVTLS
-1016 LLMANDTSGM
+1016 LLMANDTSGI

-1034 EGMKKALALDG
+1034 EGIRKCLALDG
-1045 NFSNKFTEKISIPA
+1045 NFAKKFTEKIAIPA

-1121 SFFARVAGKK
+1121 GFFARVAGRK
-1131 FDDKGRRILQEKHF
+1131 FDDKGRRGRGRKMRLCYKRHPFSGAPGLIEGVLLQTAPLFGNIGSHRRCF
-1145 V
+1145 ITNGTHRPRA

>member
-20 KVGNVNAMM
+20 KVGNVNVMM
-29 KAAEIYEG
+29 KAADIYEA

-103 KARGADSA
+103 KARGADDA

-180 AEKYKKMR
+180 AEKYRKMR

-196 IRPDDVPESG
+196 IRPDDVPETG

-232 AEIQRNVREIME
+232 AEIQRNVREIMD

-268 KETQRQSAEKK
+268 KDTLHQSAEKK

-308 ALPEEGNSEPP
+308 ALPEEGVSEPP

-384 DLMKEEILGTAAG
+384 DLMKEEIL
-397 NAGNTG
+397 NFN
-403 VEAEGTTAGA
+403 
-413 AGETVGDTGYGAA
+413 
-426 AEGAVSAEAGEIQ
+426 
-439 PAGVNVEQEP
+439 NN
-449 AASAEGTQGAGTAPV
+449 
-464 QGSVTGAALTGIDLA
+464 
-479 KAAASGAKK
+479 KKK

-495 PHLDEAGADIPVP
+495 PHLDEAGTDIPVP
-508 EVAAT
+508 EVS
-513 EEHIIGKVPEES
+513 EEEAHIIGKVPEEAA
-525 EPVEE
+525 PVDG
-530 KDLKEWHPPVMTKDE
+530 KDMKEWHPPVMTKDE
-545 AEASDAGA
+545 AEASDAEA
-553 RAAAGALDREE
+553 RAAGGTLDREE

-586 DAEKEEAGAA
+586 DEEKEEAGAA

-604 AASIAGLTEEEAAG
+604 AASVAELTEEKGEEPMEAALSEEEEAA
-618 AQEDTAATQ
+618 EEAAE
-627 AGADETVL
+627 AE
-635 ADTEVFSAN
+635 
-644 AELPAEEGASAGESV
+644 ELPV
-659 SEEEAGA
+659 SEELAATNGA
-666 AEPADTASDGTAGRG
+666 P
-681 SAAASNELVYSNIAN
+681 
-696 EPESPVE
+696 
-703 ENTVSDGQSGEDQ
+703 
-716 LSDEVSEPT
+716 
-725 EAEPEPAEAD
+725 AEPETNETTAETEAD

-755 ETAPGPIGDPE
+755 ETAPGPIGDAE

-784 MAEDQADRAAK
+784 MAEEQADREAK

-814 AENPEGVVDL
+814 AENTEGVVDL
-824 GAEEKRPE
+824 GADEKRPE
-832 SDLLPHD
+832 TDILPHD
-839 YDNTI
+839 FDNTI

-862 IDEDAREEEE
+862 IDEDAREAEE
-872 KKKESDDYVSEDGL
+872 KEKESADYVNEDGL

-922 LLMGVRARYKD
+922 LLMGVRARYKN

-938 RGNIIIMG
+938 SGNIIIMG

-984 KDIQKLFAMVSGGCL
+984 KDIQKLFSMVSGGCL
-999 IIENAGDMTR
+999 IVENAGDMTR
-1009 NTAVNLS
+1009 NTAVTLS
-1016 LLMANDTSGM
+1016 LLMANDTSGI

-1034 EGMKKALALDG
+1034 EGIRKCLALDG
-1045 NFSNKFTEKISIPA
+1045 NFAKKFTEKIAIPA

-1121 SFFARVAGKK
+1121 GFFARVAGRK

>member
-1 MKEGKTE
+1 MAERSEYRTKLDEIEGLMKEGKKE

-29 KAAEIYEG
+29 KAADIYEA

-103 KARGADSA
+103 KARGADDA

-196 IRPDDVPESG
+196 IRPDDVPETG

-216 PQVEVPAG
+216 PQVVEVPAG

-244 ATEAGEVQAN
+244 ATETGEVQAN

-268 KETQRQSAEKK
+268 KDTLHQSAEKK

-308 ALPEEGNSEPP
+308 ALPEEGVSEPP

-356 NQALEEANSIMEKL
+356 NQAIEEANSIMEKL

-384 DLMKEEILGTAAG
+384 DLMKEEILGAAPEN
-397 NAGNTG
+397 NAGPAEDAAAADAADGAVSEPAGGMAVASQPDEIN
-403 VEAEGTTAGA
+403 VEQNFAAGA
-413 AGETVGDTGYGAA
+413 AV
-426 AEGAVSAEAGEIQ
+426 
-439 PAGVNVEQEP
+439 
-449 AASAEGTQGAGTAPV
+449 
-464 QGSVTGAALTGIDLA
+464 TGIDLA
-479 KAAASGAKK
+479 RAAADGAKK

-495 PHLDEAGADIPVP
+495 PHLDEEGADIPVP
-508 EVAAT
+508 EVAED
-513 EEHIIGKVPEES
+513 EEHIIGNVPEEA
-525 EPVEE
+525 EPVDE

-545 AEASDAGA
+545 AEASDAEA
-553 RAAAGALDREE
+553 RAAGGALDREE

-586 DAEKEEAGAA
+586 DEEKEEAGAA

-604 AASIAGLTEEEAAG
+604 AASVAQLAAEEPEAEEAVSAGEDEAAG
-618 AQEDTAATQ
+618 LPEAAES
-627 AGADETVL
+627 AD
-635 ADTEVFSAN
+635 F
-644 AELPAEEGASAGESV
+644 ASAAVEAEASPV
-659 SEEEAGA
+659 SEKLAASNEMQEPETDEIRPETETSGEDA
-666 AEPADTASDGTAGRG
+666 AEPAEG
-681 SAAASNELVYSNIAN
+681 
-696 EPESPVE
+696 
-703 ENTVSDGQSGEDQ
+703 
-716 LSDEVSEPT
+716 
-725 EAEPEPAEAD
+725 D

-755 ETAPGPIGDPE
+755 ETAPGPIGDAE
-766 LAAEHSESAIL
+766 LAAEKSESAIL
-777 AGTVAQM
+777 AGTVARM
-784 MAEDQADRAAK
+784 MAEEQADREAK

-814 AENPEGVVDL
+814 AENPDGVVDL

-839 YDNTI
+839 FDNTI
-844 DLGEVDLSAAL
+844 DLGEVDLSEAL

-872 KKKESDDYVSEDGL
+872 KQKDSADYVSEDGL
-886 QQAIAAEYSD
+886 QQAIAGEYSD
-896 SELTEDEKEAFTY
+896 TELTEDEREAFTY

-922 LLMGVRARYKD
+922 LLVGVRARYRN

-984 KDIQKLFAMVSGGCL
+984 KDIQKLFSMVSGGCL
-999 IIENAGDMTR
+999 IIENAGDLTR
-1009 NTAVNLS
+1009 ETAVTLS
-1016 LLMANDTSGM
+1016 LLMANDTSGI

-1034 EGMKKALALDG
+1034 EGIRKCLALDG
-1045 NFSNKFTEKISIPA
+1045 NFANKFTEKIAIPA

-1121 SFFARVAGKK
+1121 SFFARVAGRK

>member
-20 KVGNVNAMM
+20 KVGNVNVMM
-29 KAAEIYEG
+29 KAADIYEA

-103 KARGADSA
+103 KARGADDA

-180 AEKYKKMR
+180 AEKYRKMR

-196 IRPDDVPESG
+196 IRPDDVPETG

-232 AEIQRNVREIME
+232 AEIQRNVREIMD

-268 KETQRQSAEKK
+268 KDTLHQSAEKK

-308 ALPEEGNSEPP
+308 ALPEEGVSEPP

-384 DLMKEEILGTAAG
+384 DLMKEEIL
-397 NAGNTG
+397 NFN
-403 VEAEGTTAGA
+403 
-413 AGETVGDTGYGAA
+413 
-426 AEGAVSAEAGEIQ
+426 
-439 PAGVNVEQEP
+439 N
-449 AASAEGTQGAGTAPV
+449 
-464 QGSVTGAALTGIDLA
+464 
-479 KAAASGAKK
+479 KKK

-508 EVAAT
+508 EVSEE
-513 EEHIIGKVPEES
+513 EEHIIGKVPEEAA
-525 EPVEE
+525 PVDG
-530 KDLKEWHPPVMTKDE
+530 KDMKEWHPPVMTKDE
-545 AEASDAGA
+545 AEASDAEA
-553 RAAAGALDREE
+553 RAAGGTLDREE

-586 DAEKEEAGAA
+586 DEEKEEAGAA

-604 AASIAGLTEEEAAG
+604 AASVAELTEEKGEEPMEAALSEEEEAA
-618 AQEDTAATQ
+618 EEAAE
-627 AGADETVL
+627 AE
-635 ADTEVFSAN
+635 
-644 AELPAEEGASAGESV
+644 ELPV
-659 SEEEAGA
+659 SEELAATNGA
-666 AEPADTASDGTAGRG
+666 P
-681 SAAASNELVYSNIAN
+681 
-696 EPESPVE
+696 
-703 ENTVSDGQSGEDQ
+703 
-716 LSDEVSEPT
+716 
-725 EAEPEPAEAD
+725 AEPETNETTAETEAD

-755 ETAPGPIGDPE
+755 ETAPGPIGDAE

-784 MAEDQADRAAK
+784 MAEEQADREAK

-814 AENPEGVVDL
+814 AENTEGVVDL
-824 GAEEKRPE
+824 GADEKRPE
-832 SDLLPHD
+832 TDILPHD
-839 YDNTI
+839 FDNTI

-862 IDEDAREEEE
+862 IDEDAREAEE
-872 KKKESDDYVSEDGL
+872 KEKESADYVNEDGL

-922 LLMGVRARYKD
+922 LLMGVRARYKN

-938 RGNIIIMG
+938 SGNIIIMG

-984 KDIQKLFAMVSGGCL
+984 KDIQKLFSMVSGGCL
-999 IIENAGDMTR
+999 IVENAGDMTR
-1009 NTAVNLS
+1009 NTAVTLS
-1016 LLMANDTSGM
+1016 LLMANDTSGI

-1034 EGMKKALALDG
+1034 EGIRKCLALDG
-1045 NFSNKFTEKISIPA
+1045 NFAKKFTEKIAIPA

-1121 SFFARVAGKK
+1121 GFFARVAGRK

>member
-20 KVGNVNAMM
+20 KVGNVNVMM
-29 KAAEIYEG
+29 KAADIYEA

-103 KARGADSA
+103 KARGADDA

-180 AEKYKKMR
+180 AEKYRKMR

-196 IRPDDVPESG
+196 IRPDDVPETG

-232 AEIQRNVREIME
+232 AEIQRNVREIMD

-268 KETQRQSAEKK
+268 KDTLHQSAEKK

-308 ALPEEGNSEPP
+308 ALPEEGVSEPP

-384 DLMKEEILGTAAG
+384 DLMKEEIL
-397 NAGNTG
+397 NFN
-403 VEAEGTTAGA
+403 
-413 AGETVGDTGYGAA
+413 
-426 AEGAVSAEAGEIQ
+426 
-439 PAGVNVEQEP
+439 NN
-449 AASAEGTQGAGTAPV
+449 
-464 QGSVTGAALTGIDLA
+464 
-479 KAAASGAKK
+479 KKK

-508 EVAAT
+508 EVS
-513 EEHIIGKVPEES
+513 EEEAHIIGKVPEEAA
-525 EPVEE
+525 PVDG
-530 KDLKEWHPPVMTKDE
+530 KDMKEWHPPVMTKDE
-545 AEASDAGA
+545 AEASDAEA
-553 RAAAGALDREE
+553 RAAGGTLDREE

-586 DAEKEEAGAA
+586 DEEKEEAGAA

-604 AASIAGLTEEEAAG
+604 AASVAELTEEKGEEPMEAALSEEEEAA
-618 AQEDTAATQ
+618 EEAAE
-627 AGADETVL
+627 AE
-635 ADTEVFSAN
+635 
-644 AELPAEEGASAGESV
+644 ELPV
-659 SEEEAGA
+659 SEELVATNGA
-666 AEPADTASDGTAGRG
+666 P
-681 SAAASNELVYSNIAN
+681 
-696 EPESPVE
+696 
-703 ENTVSDGQSGEDQ
+703 
-716 LSDEVSEPT
+716 
-725 EAEPEPAEAD
+725 AEPETNETTAETEAD

-755 ETAPGPIGDPE
+755 ETAPGPIGDAE

-784 MAEDQADRAAK
+784 MAEEQADREAK

-814 AENPEGVVDL
+814 AENTEGVVDL
-824 GAEEKRPE
+824 GADEKRPE
-832 SDLLPHD
+832 TDILPHD
-839 YDNTI
+839 FDNTI

-862 IDEDAREEEE
+862 IDEDAREAEE
-872 KKKESDDYVSEDGL
+872 KEKESADYVNEDGL

-922 LLMGVRARYKD
+922 LLMGVRARYKN

-938 RGNIIIMG
+938 SGNIIIMG

-984 KDIQKLFAMVSGGCL
+984 KDIQKLFSMVSGGCL
-999 IIENAGDMTR
+999 IVENAGDMTR
-1009 NTAVNLS
+1009 NTAVTLS
-1016 LLMANDTSGM
+1016 LLMANDTSGI

-1034 EGMKKALALDG
+1034 EGIRKCLALDG
-1045 NFSNKFTEKISIPA
+1045 NFAKKFTEKIAIPA

-1121 SFFARVAGKK
+1121 GFFARVAGRK

>member
-1 MKEGKTE
+1 
-8 DALLMLDAMNFR
+8 
-20 KVGNVNAMM
+20 
-29 KAAEIYEG
+29 
-37 AGRREDARELLE
+37 
-49 IAHERSPI
+49 
-57 GRMIIYRLALVSIEL
+57 
-72 GEYDEAKEYYDE
+72 
-84 FVEIAPHDNLKYII
+84 
-98 LYQLN
+98 
-103 KARGADSA
+103 
-111 TLIGILEELKTRDF
+111 
-125 SEEWAY
+125 
-131 ELAALYHKTG
+131 
-141 QADKCIDLCDE
+141 
-152 IILWFGDGPYVERAM
+152 M

-180 AEKYKKMR
+180 AEKYRKMR

-232 AEIQRNVREIME
+232 AEIQRNVREIMD

-268 KETQRQSAEKK
+268 KDTLHQSAEKK

-308 ALPEEGNSEPP
+308 ALPEEGVSEPP

-384 DLMKEEILGTAAG
+384 DLMKEEIL
-397 NAGNTG
+397 NFN
-403 VEAEGTTAGA
+403 
-413 AGETVGDTGYGAA
+413 
-426 AEGAVSAEAGEIQ
+426 
-439 PAGVNVEQEP
+439 NN
-449 AASAEGTQGAGTAPV
+449 
-464 QGSVTGAALTGIDLA
+464 
-479 KAAASGAKK
+479 KKK

-508 EVAAT
+508 EVS
-513 EEHIIGKVPEES
+513 EEEAHIIGKVPEEAA
-525 EPVEE
+525 PVDG
-530 KDLKEWHPPVMTKDE
+530 KDMKEWHPPVMTKDE
-545 AEASDAGA
+545 AEASDAEA
-553 RAAAGALDREE
+553 RAAGGTLDREE

-586 DAEKEEAGAA
+586 DEEKEEAGAA

-604 AASIAGLTEEEAAG
+604 AASVAELTEEKGEEPMEAALSEEEEAA
-618 AQEDTAATQ
+618 EEAAE
-627 AGADETVL
+627 AE
-635 ADTEVFSAN
+635 
-644 AELPAEEGASAGESV
+644 ELPV
-659 SEEEAGA
+659 SEELAATNGA
-666 AEPADTASDGTAGRG
+666 P
-681 SAAASNELVYSNIAN
+681 
-696 EPESPVE
+696 
-703 ENTVSDGQSGEDQ
+703 
-716 LSDEVSEPT
+716 
-725 EAEPEPAEAD
+725 AEPETNETTAETEAD

-755 ETAPGPIGDPE
+755 ETAPGPIGDAE

-784 MAEDQADRAAK
+784 MAEEQADREAK

-814 AENPEGVVDL
+814 AENTEGVVDL
-824 GAEEKRPE
+824 GADEKRPE
-832 SDLLPHD
+832 TDILPHD
-839 YDNTI
+839 FDNTI

-862 IDEDAREEEE
+862 IDEDAREAEE
-872 KKKESDDYVSEDGL
+872 KEKESADYVNEDGL

-922 LLMGVRARYKD
+922 LLMGVRARYKN

-938 RGNIIIMG
+938 SGNIIIMG

-984 KDIQKLFAMVSGGCL
+984 KDIQKLFSMVSGGCL
-999 IIENAGDMTR
+999 IVENAGDMTR
-1009 NTAVNLS
+1009 NTAVTLS
-1016 LLMANDTSGM
+1016 LLMANDTSGI

-1034 EGMKKALALDG
+1034 EGIRKCLALDG
-1045 NFSNKFTEKISIPA
+1045 NFAKKFTEKIAIPA
-1059 LTIDEL
+1059 FDHRRAGQFRRGLCE
-1065 VNFGEAYA
+1065 GPR
-1073 KDLGYTIDEMGVL
+1073 
-1086 ALYDRINRILRL
+1086 LYHR
-1098 DHPTYLTE
+1098 
-1106 VKEIVDEAIDRAEHG
+1106 
-1121 SFFARVAGKK
+1121 
-1131 FDDKGRRILQEKHF
+1131 
-1145 V
+1145 